1 MKYREIQAV
10 SIERSWKSNV
20 YNFNK
25 NKEIETMYN
34 DRLVSNILDNYLSNS
49 TKKSTVVGKKRSST
63 IKHQSNLI
71 VGEIIIKHSVSKVFI
86 YFNYYLNFTAESNK
100 KKMMKRL
107 KFRYTNG
114 LRQILS
120 DSTLFSWDYLLLS
133 LDNKIQSKISNSNKY
148 SALLS
153 TSTKNNEIITLDNL
167 LKDVY
172 PNKEIEFVPNKL
184 KYPFMDKNILEKYI
198 VRLLKF
204 NSGKKV
210 FNRLTSLMNLKNVLI
225 AKSGNN
231 NVDQPQTL
239 RESLYNS
246 YIKGLQLTIKGRS
259 SKNSKKVA
267 VGRSKSS
274 KFVAGRFNL
283 EAPGRINTVMP
294 NTKFNDSTKLI
305 GYMNTNISKSN
316 KTFVNKGGLNN
327 VKIVL
332 SY

>member
-1 MKYREIQAV
+1 MKNREIQSV

-34 DRLVSNILDNYLSNS
+34 DRFVSNILNNYLSNS
-49 TKKSTVVGKKRSST
+49 TKKSIPDFQSGIAKEKKRT
-63 IKHQSNLI
+63 SNII
-71 VGEIIIKHSVSKVFI
+71 VGEITIKHSVSKVYI
-86 YFNYYLNFTAESNK
+86 YFNYYLNFTADSNQN
-100 KKMMKRL
+100 KMMKRL
-107 KFRYTNG
+107 KFRYSKG

-120 DSTLFSWDYLLLS
+120 DNTLYSWDYLLLS
-133 LDNKIQSKISNSNKY
+133 LDNNNKSKITNYTGTSNKY
-148 SALLS
+148 NVLLS
-153 TSTKNNEIITLDNL
+153 KSLNNNEIITLDTL
-167 LKDVY
+167 LKDIY
-172 PNKEIEFVPNKL
+172 PNKEIEFIPNKL
-184 KYPFMDKNILEKYI
+184 RYPFMDKNILEKYI

-204 NSGKKV
+204 NNSKKI
-210 FNRLTSLMNLKNVLI
+210 FNKLISLMNIKNIEKNSKNTSQSMLNQVQ
-225 AKSGNN
+225 S
-231 NVDQPQTL
+231 PQSL

-259 SKNSKKVA
+259 SKNSKKVT

-274 KFVAGRFNL
+274 KFIAGRFNL
-283 EAPGRINTVMP
+283 ETN
-294 NTKFNDSTKLI
+294 STKLV
-305 GYMNTNISKSN
+305 GYINTNISKSN

>member
-1 MKYREIQAV
+1 MKKKKKKMKNREIQSV

-34 DRLVSNILDNYLSNS
+34 DRFVSNILNNYLSNS
-49 TKKSTVVGKKRSST
+49 TKKSIGKEKKRT
-63 IKHQSNLI
+63 SNII
-71 VGEIIIKHSVSKVFI
+71 VGEITIKHSVSKVYI
-86 YFNYYLNFTAESNK
+86 YFNYYLNFTADSNQN
-100 KKMMKRL
+100 KMMKRL
-107 KFRYTNG
+107 KFRYSKG

-120 DSTLFSWDYLLLS
+120 DNTLYSWDYLLLS
-133 LDNKIQSKISNSNKY
+133 LDNNIKSKITNSTSNKY
-148 SALLS
+148 NVLLS
-153 TSTKNNEIITLDNL
+153 KSQNNNEIITLDTL
-167 LKDVY
+167 LKDIY
-172 PNKEIEFVPNKL
+172 PNKEIEFIPNKL
-184 KYPFMDKNILEKYI
+184 RYPFMDKNILEKYI

-204 NSGKKV
+204 NNSKKI
-210 FNRLTSLMNLKNVLI
+210 FNKLISLMNIKNIEKNSKNTSQSMLNQVQ
-225 AKSGNN
+225 S
-231 NVDQPQTL
+231 PESL

-259 SKNSKKVA
+259 SKNTKKVT

-274 KFVAGRFNL
+274 KFIAGRFNL
-283 EAPGRINTVMP
+283 ETN
-294 NTKFNDSTKLI
+294 STKLL
-305 GYMNTNISKSN
+305 GYINTNISKSN

>member
-1 MKYREIQAV
+1 MKKKKKKMKNREIQSV

-34 DRLVSNILDNYLSNS
+34 DRFVSNILNNYLSNS
-49 TKKSTVVGKKRSST
+49 TKKSIGKEKKRT
-63 IKHQSNLI
+63 SNII
-71 VGEIIIKHSVSKVFI
+71 VGEITIKHSVSKVYI
-86 YFNYYLNFTAESNK
+86 YFNYYLNFTADSNQN
-100 KKMMKRL
+100 KMMKRL
-107 KFRYTNG
+107 KFRYSKG

-120 DSTLFSWDYLLLS
+120 DNTLYSWDYLLLS
-133 LDNKIQSKISNSNKY
+133 LDNNIKSKITNSTSNKY
-148 SALLS
+148 NVLLS
-153 TSTKNNEIITLDNL
+153 KSQNNNEIITLDTL
-167 LKDVY
+167 LKDIY
-172 PNKEIEFVPNKL
+172 PNKEIEFIPNKL
-184 KYPFMDKNILEKYI
+184 RYPFMDKNILEKYI

-204 NSGKKV
+204 NNSKKI
-210 FNRLTSLMNLKNVLI
+210 FNKLISLMNIKNIEKNSKNTSQSMLNQVQ
-225 AKSGNN
+225 S
-231 NVDQPQTL
+231 PESL

-259 SKNSKKVA
+259 SKNTKKVT

-274 KFVAGRFNL
+274 KFIAGRFNL
-283 EAPGRINTVMP
+283 ETN
-294 NTKFNDSTKLI
+294 STKLV
-305 GYMNTNISKSN
+305 GYINTNISKSN